1 MDFPP
6 NTATAKDYADT
17 FDVMACGKRV
27 LDDLLVRYGAGRLRS
42 DGTAE
47 GLFVPGPDGARQTDF
62 NLGARAVLDYILTR
76 TDAGVHG
83 KESHAPSSQLPAPR

>member
-17 FDVMACGKRV
+17 FDMMPCGKRV
-27 LDDLLVRYGAGRLRS
+27 LDELIAKYGN
-42 DGTAE
+42 E
-47 GLFVPGPDGARQTDF
+47 LFVPGEDGRRQTDF

-83 KESHAPSSQLPAPR
+83 KESHASSSQLPAPR